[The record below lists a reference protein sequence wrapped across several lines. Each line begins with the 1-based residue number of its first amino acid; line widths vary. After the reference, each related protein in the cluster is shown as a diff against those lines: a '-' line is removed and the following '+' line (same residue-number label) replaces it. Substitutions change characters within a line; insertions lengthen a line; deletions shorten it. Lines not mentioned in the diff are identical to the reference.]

1 MSFSSLAP
9 RRGPRETP
17 EQFLEI
23 IKEGMMG
30 SLHIEEDVW
39 QELAAEALIGLEDAR
54 AAMELR
60 PAEVLLF
67 MYYLDCIGSNHCM
80 KL

>member
-1 MSFSSLAP
+1 MQAELDPRVNLSFSSLAP

-17 EQFLEI
+17 EQFLEM
-23 IKEGMMG
+23 IKADMMG

-39 QELAAEALIGLEDAR
+39 EELAAEALVGFEDAR

-60 PAEVLLF
+60 PAEV
-67 MYYLDCIGSNHCM
+67 II
-80 KL
+80 